1 MKKDVKLNLMFLMVP
16 LILMLV
22 VVVGITYALF
32 TQDIDTEKTIT
43 VTTGDKYVG
52 IYGDDKDNIELNNIY
67 TFNIVN
73 KGNSET
79 GYEIYMEST
88 TAISLD
94 KVSFSISGDEFNEGT
109 LNANKILVGNLDVGE
124 EITINLQLTSD
135 VVGKF
140 VGVIKARTSDYKVNS
155 PELVDGMLA
164 VNFNGTNWVKADAN
178 NLNNEWYDYI
188 EGSWANVVTIKDET
202 KRKEYTDAEVGTVIN
217 NDDINAFFVWIPRY
231 SYTLHENYGV
241 QMDGAATPSKETP
254 GAVDIKFIGKNV
266 VDNGKAI
273 YKDVTPDEYYT
284 PVAFCFGDTCRTSR
298 NDRNNIEL
306 SGIWVSKF
314 ELTGED
320 NNLTILPNVES
331 IRELD
336 VSSFYTL
343 IKNNL
348 NGEVGNTNYGFDSD
362 YDGHMIK
369 NSEWSVVSLLS
380 QSKYGKYGNLK
391 YDGVNKE
398 IYQNKSDLYT
408 TGCSYGS
415 PSNANTD
422 YGCENGYGKEPAGVG
437 SSSTGTIY
445 GVYDLSGGAAEYVMS
460 SLTSSILSSN
470 DKSAFTNDTLPAA
483 KYYDGYD
490 SFDVATACN
499 NGKCLGENLLYTK
512 NWYGDKLNFV
522 TNETPW
528 LVRGGTYKFGVD
540 AGVFSV
546 DSFDGSAS
554 KDISTRAVIV
564 KW

>member
-16 LILMLV
+16 LVLMLV
-22 VVVGITYALF
+22 VVVGVTYALF

-52 IYGDDKDNIELNNIY
+52 IYGEDRDNIELNDIY
-67 TFNIVN
+67 TCNIVN

-79 GYEIYMEST
+79 GYEIYMENT
-88 TAISLD
+88 TAIPLN
-94 KVSFSISGDEFNEGT
+94 KINFTISGDEFNEGT

-124 EITINLQLTSD
+124 EVTINLQLTSD
-135 VVGKF
+135 VSGKF
-140 VGVIKARTSDYKVNS
+140 VGVIKARTSDYKVNE

-164 VNFNGTNWVKADAN
+164 VNFNGTNWVKADVT

-188 EGSWANVVTIKDET
+188 EGSWANVVTIKDLE
-202 KRKEYTDAEVGTVIN
+202 KRKEYADAEVGTVVN
-217 NDDINAFFVWIPRY
+217 NDDINGFFVWIPRY
-231 SYTLHENYGV
+231 SYTLYENYGM

-254 GAVDIKFIGKNV
+254 GAVDIKFVGKNV
-266 VDNGKAI
+266 IDDGKAI

-298 NDRNNIEL
+298 SDKDNIEL

-314 ELTGED
+314 EISGED
-320 NNLTILPNVES
+320 NDLTILPNVES

-336 VSSFYTL
+336 VSNFYTL

-348 NGEVGNTNYGFDSD
+348 NGEVANTNYGFVENYDS
-362 YDGHMIK
+362 HMIK
-369 NSEWSVVSLLS
+369 NSEWSVVTLLS

-398 IYQNKSDLYT
+398 VYQNKSDLYN

-415 PSNANTD
+415 PSNDNTD
-422 YGCENGYGKEPAGVG
+422 YGCENGYGKEPDGIGA
-437 SSSTGTIY
+437 STTGTIY

-460 SLTSSILSSN
+460 SLASSILSSN
-470 DKSAFTNDTLPAA
+470 DKSAFTNESLPTL
-483 KYYDGYD
+483 KYYDSYD
-490 SFDVATACN
+490 SVDVATACN

-522 TNETPW
+522 TEKTPW
-528 LVRGGTYKFGVD
+528 LVRGGTYKDGTD
-540 AGVFSV
+540 AGIFNV
-546 DSFDGSAS
+546 DSYDGSAS
-554 KDISTRAVIV
+554 KEISTRAVIV

>member
-88 TAISLD
+88 TAI
-94 KVSFSISGDEFNEGT
+94 FSISGDEFNEGT

-470 DKSAFTNDTLPAA
+470 DKSAFTNDTLPAL

-490 SFDVATACN
+490 SVDVATACN